1 MKGKLTKYVTWYMVL
16 AMVIL
21 GMTPRVQAGFSPSET
36 MQVGMPDRTTDLKA
50 IQKILEWKMI
60 SERLRQLGFTEEGIR
75 ERLNQLSDDQLHRLA
90 LKLDE
95 MKVGGDGEVVISLL
109 VIAILVLILVYI
121 LGHRIAITK
130 G

>member
-1 MKGKLTKYVTWYMVL
+1 M
-16 AMVIL
+16 
-21 GMTPRVQAGFSPSET
+21 QAG
-36 MQVGMPDRTTDLKA
+36 VLDRSTDLKA
-50 IQKILEWKMI
+50 IQKGLELKMI
-60 SERLRQLGFTEEGIR
+60 SERLRQLGFTEEGIQQR
-75 ERLNQLSDDQLHRLA
+75 VSQLSDEQLHRLA

-109 VIAILVLILVYI
+109 VIAILVLILIYV

>member
-1 MKGKLTKYVTWYMVL
+1 MKGRLTKYVTWYMAL
-16 AMVIL
+16 TMVIL
-21 GMTPRVQAGFSPSET
+21 GMTPRVQAGFSPSEG
-36 MQVGMPDRTTDLKA
+36 MQAGVLDRSTDLKA
-50 IQKILEWKMI
+50 IQKVLELKMI
-60 SERLRQLGFTEEGIR
+60 SERLRQLGFTEEGIQQKVS
-75 ERLNQLSDDQLHRLA
+75 QLSDEQLHRLA

-109 VIAILVLILVYI
+109 VIAILVLILIYV